1 MRHESKRHMRYHR
14 HFFFLSRQAID
25 APLSLQPRWQAIGS
39 TRRSEGW
46 EKKEVRFPIQ
56 RRWLSATLST
66 FGKIITRFVERRRLS
81 RKKLPISN
89 LGSRPGRL
97 GRTAASIRHADVF
110 FSSFF
115 ISPPEEQTTFAA
127 ARNFSFFRFFF
138 HSCVLIQLFE
148 TRDTTRAN
156 LERAWFTR
164 PAAVMNV

>member
-14 HFFFLSRQAID
+14 HFFSLFLVRPID
-25 APLSLQPRWQAIGS
+25 APLSLRPRWQGN
-39 TRRSEGW
+39 REVMRGSEGG

-97 GRTAASIRHADVF
+97 GRTAASIRHACF
-110 FSSFF
+110 FFFLSFF
-115 ISPPEEQTTFAA
+115 LFCLQQTTLAA
-127 ARNFSFFRFFF
+127 ARNFSFLHFFF

-148 TRDTTRAN
+148 TRHVTARAN

-164 PAAVMNV
+164 PAAL